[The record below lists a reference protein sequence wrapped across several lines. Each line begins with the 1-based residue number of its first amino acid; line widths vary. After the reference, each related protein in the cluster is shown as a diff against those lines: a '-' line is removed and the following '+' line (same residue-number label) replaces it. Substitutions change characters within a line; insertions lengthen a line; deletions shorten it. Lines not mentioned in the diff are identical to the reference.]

1 MSPNPSPLFRL
12 ALVAAVG
19 LALAACSKVT
29 AENYAKI
36 KVGMPYADVTST
48 LGSPSS
54 CSDTAGFK
62 VCKWGDEKSGIT
74 VRFAADKVVV
84 HSADNIK

>member
-1 MSPNPSPLFRL
+1 MTPTVSRIAF
-12 ALVAAVG
+12 VAAAG
-19 LALAACSKVT
+19 ILAVACSKIN

-36 KVGMPYADVTST
+36 KVGMAYADVTAAI
-48 LGSPSS
+48 GNPAN

-74 VRFAADKVVV
+74 VRFAADKVVL
-84 HSADNIK
+84 HSADNVK

>member
-1 MSPNPSPLFRL
+1 MTPNPSPLFRL

-19 LALAACSKVT
+19 LALAACSKVN
-29 AENYAKI
+29 AENYAKL
-36 KVGMPYADVTST
+36 KVGMPYADVTSAI
-48 LGSPSS
+48 GNPAS

-74 VRFAADKVVV
+74 VRFAADKVVM

>member
-1 MSPNPSPLFRL
+1 MNRTLNTLSRL
-12 ALVAAVG
+12 SLVIAAG
-19 LALAACSKVT
+19 LAVAACSKVS

-36 KVGMPYADVTST
+36 KAGMDYKDVTAAI
-48 LGSPSS
+48 GNPAS

-74 VRFAADKVVV
+74 VRFAADKVVM
-84 HSADNIK
+84 HSSDNIK

>member
-1 MSPNPSPLFRL
+1 MSRTLDTLSRL
-12 ALVAAVG
+12 ALVIVSG
-19 LALAACSKVT
+19 LAVAACSKVN
-29 AENYAKI
+29 AENYARI
-36 KVGMPYADVTST
+36 KVGMDYKDVTAAI
-48 LGSPSS
+48 GNPAS

>member
-1 MSPNPSPLFRL
+1 MSPNPTALSRI
-12 ALVAAVG
+12 ALVACACLAV
-19 LALAACSKVT
+19 AACSKLS

-36 KVGMPYADVTST
+36 KVGMAYADVTAT
-48 LGSPSS
+48 IGSPAS

-62 VCKWGDEKSGIT
+62 VCKWGDEKSGAT
-74 VRFAADKVVV
+74 VRFAADKVVM